1 VFRREQA
8 HASRMMITF
17 ELPKPARVPHC
28 GACRCAMHL
37 ARIEWETE
45 RVDRYTFD
53 CRGCDAIETR
63 SVITQ

>member
-1 VFRREQA
+1 MTV
-8 HASRMMITF
+8 TF
-17 ELPKPARVPHC
+17 TSPEPTPRAPHC
-28 GACRCAMHL
+28 GAGRCAMHL

-53 CRGCDAIETR
+53 CLGCDAVETR

>member
-1 VFRREQA
+1 MTV
-8 HASRMMITF
+8 TF
-17 ELPKPARVPHC
+17 TSPEPTPRAPHC

-53 CRGCDAIETR
+53 CFGCDAVETR